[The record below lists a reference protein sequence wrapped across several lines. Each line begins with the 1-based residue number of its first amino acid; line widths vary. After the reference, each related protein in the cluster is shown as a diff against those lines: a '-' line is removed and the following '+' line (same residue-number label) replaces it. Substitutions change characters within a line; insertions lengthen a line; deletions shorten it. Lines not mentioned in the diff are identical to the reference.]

1 MCWRSA
7 SGPAIRWWPKSR
19 NCPPPDAAT
28 CAEHHAPLH
37 GAARS
42 TNSIVVDRAL
52 LGARCI
58 RAVRSRV
65 ICTGL
70 PCTGESKRSDVIK
83 GAVVELGRVCFL
95 CLVGP
100 PGIDAIV
107 MCLDVQYLY
116 FRWNDPVRTGAR
128 FRPTPSREPG
138 LCTDEMA
145 VWSGDT
151 VVRDE
156 EGFLYFIGHKDELIK
171 TSGYRVSPS
180 KIEEVAHDTGL
191 VGDAVALGLEDP
203 NLGQQMVLVVT
214 PISGAEVDVDAL
226 LFEMRKALPL
236 YMLPKRVDIRP
247 EVPRSLNGKFDRTL
261 LREELTA

>member
-1 MCWRSA
+1 
-7 SGPAIRWWPKSR
+7 
-19 NCPPPDAAT
+19 
-28 CAEHHAPLH
+28 
-37 GAARS
+37 
-42 TNSIVVDRAL
+42 
-52 LGARCI
+52 
-58 RAVRSRV
+58 
-65 ICTGL
+65 
-70 PCTGESKRSDVIK
+70 
-83 GAVVELGRVCFL
+83 
-95 CLVGP
+95 
-100 PGIDAIV
+100 
-107 MCLDVQYLY
+107 
-116 FRWNDPVRTGAR
+116 
-128 FRPTPSREPG
+128 
-138 LCTDEMA
+138 MA

-203 NLGQQMVLVVT
+203 NLGQQMVLVVS
-214 PISGAEVDVDAL
+214 PIRRAEVDVDAL